1 MGWITRKICEAVADF
16 FDGLVETLNAL
27 LFHVFNSTGIVNGSQ
42 IQTCVVAVQTVA
54 TVLVSLM
61 VVKQLLSVYILETD
75 GDSETDP
82 LSYLV
87 KASISLALIWTC
99 PVITNMLIGYA
110 GELYEFIRG
119 RYNIEVGMDT
129 NFRKTLLESGMNAI
143 SSIVFGCV
151 YIVALVMLM
160 IKAALRGVELA
171 IIEIVYPIFC
181 VDIITTSQER
191 WKTFF
196 SSYIVVAFGY
206 IIQLL
211 CLQLSYGYSTGDG
224 YGSGEGEWIFALA
237 FLFFA
242 VKAPN
247 WLEKFAY
254 ASGAGRSAAGAARS
268 AMYMIPMLRRR

>member
-1 MGWITRKICEAVADF
+1 MGWITRKICEFFADMIDAIV
-16 FDGLVETLNAL
+16 DGMNTVLNYM
-27 LFHVFNSTGIVNGSQ
+27 FGNGSTSIVSGSQ
-42 IQTCVVAVQTVA
+42 IQTCVVAVQSVA
-54 TVLVSLM
+54 TVLVSLL

-75 GDSETDP
+75 GDAETDP

-110 GELYEFIRG
+110 GELYDFIWG
-119 RYNIEVGMDT
+119 RYSIGLGENGMNSNIRE
-129 NFRKTLLESGMNAI
+129 TLLESGMSLINSVLYGA
-143 SSIVFGCV
+143 V
-151 YIVALVMLM
+151 YVIALVLLV
-160 IKAALRGVELA
+160 IKAALRCVELG
-171 IIEIVYPIFC
+171 IMQIVYPIFC
-181 VDIITTSQER
+181 VDIVTTSQER

-196 SSYIVVAFGY
+196 SSYIVVVFGY

-211 CLQLSYGYSTGDG
+211 CLQFSYH
-224 YGSGEGEWIFALA
+224 YGSESISGFFIALA

-254 ASGAGRSAAGAARS
+254 ASGAGRSAAGVARS

>member
-1 MGWITRKICEAVADF
+1 MGWIARKICEAVADF

-27 LFHVFNSTGIVNGSQ
+27 LLQVFGNTAIVNGSQ

-75 GDSETDP
+75 GDSDTDP

-99 PVITNMLIGYA
+99 PAVTNMLISYA
-110 GELYEFIRG
+110 GELNEFIRG
-119 RYNIEVGMDT
+119 RYNIEVGTGT
-129 NFRKTLLESGMNAI
+129 NFRKTLLESGMNMVSSAI
-143 SSIVFGCV
+143 FGCV
-151 YIVALVMLM
+151 YVIALVMLM

-171 IIEIVYPIFC
+171 IIQIVYPIFC

-196 SSYIVVAFGY
+196 SSYVVVAFGY

-211 CLQLSYGYSTGDG
+211 CLQFSYGYSTGNG
-224 YGSGEGEWIFALA
+224 YGSGEGEWVFAIA

-254 ASGAGRSAAGAARS
+254 ASGAGRSAAGVARS
-268 AMYMIPMLRRR
+268 AMYMLPMLRRR

>member
-1 MGWITRKICEAVADF
+1 MSWISKKICEF
-16 FDGLVETLNAL
+16 FTDLCDGLVETLNAL
-27 LFHVFNSTGIVNGSQ
+27 LLHVFSSTAIVNGTQ
-42 IQTCVVAVQTVA
+42 IQACVVAVQTVA

-61 VVKQLLSVYILETD
+61 VVKQLFSVYILETD
-75 GDSETDP
+75 GDSESDP

-87 KASISLALIWTC
+87 KTSISLALIWTC
-99 PVITNMLIGYA
+99 PVITNLLISYA
-110 GELYEFIRG
+110 GELYEFIQG
-119 RYNIEVGMDT
+119 RYNVEVGMNN
-129 NFRKTLLESGMNAI
+129 NFRQMLADTGELSPLSLVLFAVIYTIAMVLL
-143 SSIVFGCV
+143 V
-151 YIVALVMLM
+151 

-181 VDIITTSQER
+181 VDIVTTSQER

-196 SSYIVVAFGY
+196 SSYIVVALGY

-211 CLQLSYGYSTGDG
+211 CLNLSYC
-224 YGSGEGEWIFALA
+224 YGSGTEKWIYGLA

-254 ASGAGRSAAGAARS
+254 ASGAGRSAAGVIRS

>member
-1 MGWITRKICEAVADF
+1 MGWITRKILDAFTDF
-16 FDGLVETLNAL
+16 FDGLIETLNTL
-27 LFHVFNSTGIVNGSQ
+27 LLHVFGNTQIVNGSQ
-42 IQTCVVAVQTVA
+42 IQACVVAMQTVA
-54 TVLVSLM
+54 TVLVSLL

-75 GDSETDP
+75 GDAETDP

-99 PVITNMLIGYA
+99 PIITNMLIEYA
-110 GELYEFIRG
+110 GELYDFIWG
-119 RYNIEVGMDT
+119 RYNTEVEMSS
-129 NFRKTLLESGMNAI
+129 NFRETLIASGMNLI
-143 SSIVFGCV
+143 SAGIFSMVYVVAMVFL
-151 YIVALVMLM
+151 I
-160 IKAALRGVELA
+160 IKAALRGVELG

-181 VDIITTSQER
+181 VDIVTTSQER

-211 CLQLSYGYSTGDG
+211 CLNLSYH
-224 YGSGEGEWIFALA
+224 YGTEFGGWIFALA

-254 ASGAGRSAAGAARS
+254 ASGAGRSAAGVARS